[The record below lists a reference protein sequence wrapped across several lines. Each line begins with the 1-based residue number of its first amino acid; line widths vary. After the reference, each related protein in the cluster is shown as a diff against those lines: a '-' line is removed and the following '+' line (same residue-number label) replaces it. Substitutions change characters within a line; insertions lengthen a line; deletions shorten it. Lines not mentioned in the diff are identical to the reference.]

1 MSKAETSKEAL
12 TQLSNEYGTSVEQL
26 HHAMLKQAEIYPM
39 ITAVQFTFHIIFH
52 LLLTI
57 TGLLIYKHY
66 RKRVNEHPH
75 GDNFSA
81 GILSLVSAVII
92 ILYGGGILIGG
103 VQAIE
108 SSITAKRNPDYWVY
122 QQVQDEL
129 IDINESLSSDKD
141 E

>member
-1 MSKAETSKEAL
+1 MSKSETSKEAL

-26 HHAMLKQAEIYPM
+26 HHAMLKQADIYPM

-52 LLLTI
+52 LLLTV
-57 TGLLIYKHY
+57 TALLIYKHY
-66 RKRVNEHPH
+66 RKRVQEHPH
-75 GDNFSA
+75 EDNFA
-81 GILSLVSAVII
+81 PGILSLVAAVVVV
-92 ILYGGGILIGG
+92 LYGGGIMIGG

-129 IDINESLSSDKD
+129 IEINESLSEDSN
-141 E
+141 